1 MNIISLVESGVNG
14 KIVTAVEINPVANS
28 IYRHNFPET
37 KLLEAN
43 IEGITAEDIKK
54 LGVNTILMS
63 PPCQPFTRN
72 GLKKDI
78 DDPRT
83 ASFVHLLEL
92 LPQLHIENM
101 LVENV
106 KGFETSQMRDILI
119 KVLADCGFDYQEFV
133 LSPNQFGVPNSRTR
147 YYCLARKHIFK
158 FPFERRD
165 LVSFL
170 LIMQNYCFNMFMFLV
185 GIFARNY

>member
-1 MNIISLVESGVNG
+1 MNVIFLIESGVNG

-72 GLKKDI
+72 GLKRDI

-106 KGFETSQMRDILI
+106 KGFETSQMRDMLI
-119 KVLADCGFDYQEFV
+119 KVLTDCSFNYQEFV

-147 YYCLARKHIFK
+147 YYCLARKHCFE
-158 FPFERRD
+158 FPLETGG
-165 LVSFL
+165 LVSL
-170 LIMQNYCFNMFMFLV
+170 LIIMQN
-185 GIFARNY
+185 